1 PAVRATVR
9 IRPTPPA
16 VAGGDRHAHGRDAI
30 VQNEDE
36 RTATRVEPVVGN
48 ARVVQ
53 RGAERGRTGRPP
65 PRGGQVAGVAPGHAG
80 TRRAAEPWAREVV
93 GAVTLL
99 TDLARTV
106 SADPGRTAER
116 GGRQLIGALPRVAHD
131 HRIPRAHR
139 RRDEPAEAE
148 LVRTG

>member
-1 PAVRATVR
+1 
-9 IRPTPPA
+9 
-16 VAGGDRHAHGRDAI
+16 DAI

-36 RTATRVEPVVGN
+36 RTATRVEPVVGT

-53 RGAERGRTGRPP
+53 RGAERERLACPQ
-65 PRGGQVAGVAPGHAG
+65 PRDGQVAVVAPRHAG

-106 SADPGRTAER
+106 SEGPGLTAEL
-116 GGRQLIGALPRVAHD
+116 GGRQLIGALPGVAHD

-148 LVRTG
+148 LVRTGGRAVVVRRRWRGAALHVEVEVAAVVD